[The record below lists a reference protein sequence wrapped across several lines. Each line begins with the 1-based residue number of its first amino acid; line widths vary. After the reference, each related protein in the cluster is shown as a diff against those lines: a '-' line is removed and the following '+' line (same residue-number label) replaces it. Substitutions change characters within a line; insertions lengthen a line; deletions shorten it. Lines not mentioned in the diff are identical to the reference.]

1 VLIRFPEDKRVR
13 LLRKASLALLK
24 LNEAEVALEF
34 VFTTIGI
41 FLSSLICGYFMQATS
56 FFARVGGI

>member
-1 VLIRFPEDKRVR
+1 
-13 LLRKASLALLK
+13 LLK
-24 LNEAEVALEF
+24 LNEADVALAF

-56 FFARVGGI
+56 FFARVGGIL